1 MTAAE
6 YKLIDNAG
14 AQAIVPY
21 SGADVSYA
29 SIAKRMRDEG
39 VTHALLKEAAP
50 ITVTCFA
57 KNLKIYAEEIP
68 FAGHGKTQTAGSG
81 VFLLCPQYTD
91 LYSDELGLHL
101 PQEESFESIF

>member
-1 MTAAE
+1 MTSHG
-6 YKLIDNAG
+6 LGMNCL
-14 AQAIVPY
+14 
-21 SGADVSYA
+21 
-29 SIAKRMRDEG
+29 MRWNHFP
-39 VTHALLKEAAP
+39 THALLKEAAP
-50 ITVTCFA
+50 ITVNCFA

-68 FAGHGKTQTAGSG
+68 FAGHRKTQTAGSG

>member
-1 MTAAE
+1 MSRGLGDV
-6 YKLIDNAG
+6 YKR
-14 AQAIVPY
+14 QVPY

-50 ITVTCFA
+50 ITVICFA

-68 FAGHGKTQTAGSG
+68 FAGHGKTQAAGSG

>member
-1 MTAAE
+1 M
-6 YKLIDNAG
+6 
-14 AQAIVPY
+14 
-21 SGADVSYA
+21 SYA

-68 FAGHGKTQTAGSG
+68 FDGHGKTQTAGSG